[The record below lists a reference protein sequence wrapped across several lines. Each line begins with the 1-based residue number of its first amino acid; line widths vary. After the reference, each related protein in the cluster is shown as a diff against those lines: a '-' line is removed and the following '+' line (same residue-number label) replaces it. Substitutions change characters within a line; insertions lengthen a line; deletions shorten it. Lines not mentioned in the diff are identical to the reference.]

1 MQVKS
6 ENTMKQID
14 KDYSEFDGIFRESY
28 LREALPSESSDG
40 WVAVSGS
47 LRRRSILRKSALA
60 LGICMPLMA
69 GALFGLRFFNGE
81 SEGSENF
88 VAEVHEPS
96 QTLDYASLPSHSD
109 ALIPVADEL
118 PHTSALA
125 FAEPMYSSSAEEES
139 DFIPQTPREQEDASK
154 PALETEVSTR
164 PVRGDVSDS
173 GYRQVEFLPQTPKR
187 MRRLIALAASAQG
200 LPSSSGRNNA
210 AVSPMLS
217 AVPFTSDIRTY
228 KASFEEI
235 YENSDFYHFMPV
247 GVSVTAS
254 CDLGHNLALSSG
266 LSYTMLSS
274 KVQPRGSGDFAR
286 QYVHYVGIPLT
297 LDWNFFQRNG
307 WGIYS
312 RVGGRMD
319 VCAGARY
326 DGKRIEEKPLQ
337 WTLNASVGVNYDFN
351 STVGIFLQP
360 ELDWYLTETA
370 LNTIRSKSPVNA
382 TLRIGLKFNLN

>member
-1 MQVKS
+1 
-6 ENTMKQID
+6 MKQID

-28 LREALPSESSDG
+28 LREALPLESSDG

-81 SEGSENF
+81 SEGSDNF

-96 QTLDYASLPSHSD
+96 QIEIVSP
-109 ALIPVADEL
+109 ADDDLYE
-118 PHTSALA
+118 TTALA
-125 FAEPMYSSSAEEES
+125 YAEPVKSFSSIDTQEFMPYDAYSQEDETEPFPRSSV
-139 DFIPQTPREQEDASK
+139 EQE
-154 PALETEVSTR
+154 ETSGRTEEKDVSSR
-164 PVRGDVSDS
+164 PVRTNTSETVQRHVDLRVQTL
-173 GYRQVEFLPQTPKR
+173 RQS
-187 MRRLIALAASAQG
+187 RRPFALSASVQG
-200 LPSSSGRNNA
+200 LPTSSGRNDVTA
-210 AVSPMLS
+210 SPMLS

-228 KASFEEI
+228 KASFDEI
-235 YENSDFYHFMPV
+235 YANSDFYHFMPV

-274 KVQPRGSGDFAR
+274 KVQPRGSGNFAR

-326 DGKRIEEKPLQ
+326 DGKRIDEKPLQ

-351 STVGIFLQP
+351 STVGIFIQP